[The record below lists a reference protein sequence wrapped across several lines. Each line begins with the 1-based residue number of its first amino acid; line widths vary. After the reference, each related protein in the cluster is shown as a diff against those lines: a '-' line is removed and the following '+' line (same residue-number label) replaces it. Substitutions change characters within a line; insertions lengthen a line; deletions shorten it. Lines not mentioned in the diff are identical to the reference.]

1 MENLIQTVQDT
12 SPFRVRGKVT
22 NIIGLIIEG
31 YCPEASV
38 GSMCDIVPLSG
49 SSPISAEVVGFRD
62 SRALL
67 MPLGELRGLGPGSL
81 IRVRA
86 TRAGIQA
93 GEGMLG
99 RVFDA
104 LGNPIDG
111 GDCPSLSREMPLY
124 SLPPGPMERE
134 QIASPMDL
142 GIRAINGTLTTGL
155 GQRMAIMSGSGVGK
169 STLLGMMARETQA
182 DVNVIALIGERGREV
197 REFIE
202 QDLGSEGL
210 ERSVLVVATSD
221 QSPLLRM
228 RGVFAATSIAE
239 YFCNQGKDVLM
250 LMDSVTRYAMAMR
263 EIGLAVGEPPTS
275 KGFPP
280 SVFAQMPKF
289 LERAGNFKGK
299 GSITG
304 LYTVLVEGDDMNEP
318 ITDTVR
324 SILDGHIV
332 LSRQLASRNHYP
344 PIDVLQSSSRL
355 MNDLVDEEHQRL
367 SGQIKDVLA
376 TYQESEDLIN
386 IGAYSAGSNKRI
398 DYALKHIDAVNA
410 FLRQDKEEKVS
421 LEQAIREMKAV
432 FQSDDG

>member
-1 MENLIQTVQDT
+1 MEELIQSVKE
-12 SPFRVRGKVT
+12 SSFLRVRGKVT

-31 YCPEASV
+31 YCPGASV
-38 GSMCDIVPLSG
+38 GTMCDILPLG
-49 SSPISAEVVGFRD
+49 GGSPISAEVVGFRD

-67 MPLGELRGLGPGSL
+67 MPLGELRGFGPGSQ
-81 IRVRA
+81 IRVRSIS
-86 TRAGIQA
+86 AGISV

-111 GDCPSLSREMPLY
+111 EAAPVLSGEMPLY
-124 SLPPGPMERE
+124 GLPPGPMERE
-134 QIASPMDL
+134 QICAPMDL
-142 GIRAINGTLTTGL
+142 GIRAINGALTCGM
-155 GQRMAIMSGSGVGK
+155 GQRMAIMAGSGVGK
-169 STLLGMMARETQA
+169 STLMGMMARDTQA

-202 QDLGSEGL
+202 QDLGPEGL

-239 YFCNQGKDVLM
+239 YFSNQGKNVLM

-289 LERAGNFKGK
+289 LERAGNFKEK

-318 ITDTVR
+318 VTDTVR

-355 MNDLVDEEHQRL
+355 MNDLVDQEHQRL
-367 SGQIKDVLA
+367 SGELKDVLA

-386 IGAYSAGSNKRI
+386 IGAYSPGSNKRI
-398 DYALKHIDAVNA
+398 DHALKYIDSVNA
-410 FLRQDKEEKVS
+410 FLRQGKEEKVS
-421 LEQAIREMKAV
+421 LKRAMEELKAI
-432 FQSDDG
+432 FQ

>member
-1 MENLIQTVQDT
+1 MEQLIQSVKDT
-12 SPFRVRGKVT
+12 PPLRVRGKVT

-38 GSMCDIVPLSG
+38 GSMCDIVPLQG
-49 SSPISAEVVGFRD
+49 GRTVSAEVVGFRD

-81 IRVRA
+81 IRVRHS
-86 TRAGIQA
+86 RAGIQV

-111 GDCPSLSREMPLY
+111 GVCPESSLEMPLY
-124 SLPPGPMERE
+124 ALPPGPMERE
-134 QIASPMDL
+134 QITSPIDL
-142 GIRAINGTLTTGL
+142 GIRSINGTLTTGL
-155 GQRMAIMSGSGVGK
+155 GQRMAIMAGSGVGK
-169 STLLGMMARETQA
+169 STLLGMMARDTQA

-239 YFCNQGKDVLM
+239 YFCNQGKNVLM

-289 LERAGNFKGK
+289 LERAGNYKGK

-318 ITDTVR
+318 VTDTVR

-367 SGQIKDVLA
+367 SGRIKDILA

-386 IGAYSAGSNKRI
+386 IGAYSRGSNQRI
-398 DYALKHIDAVNA
+398 DEALKYIDSVSA
-410 FLRQDKEEKVS
+410 FLRQDKEEKVP
-421 LEQAIREMKAV
+421 LEQAVEEMKAV
-432 FQSDDG
+432 FQSEDG

>member
-1 MENLIQTVQDT
+1 MEQLIQTVKDT
-12 SPFRVRGKVT
+12 PPLRVRGKVT

-38 GSMCDIVPLSG
+38 GSMCDIVPLRGGCSV
-49 SSPISAEVVGFRD
+49 SAEVVGFRD

-81 IRVRA
+81 IRVRHS
-86 TRAGIQA
+86 RAGIRV

-111 GDCPSLSREMPLY
+111 MASPCLSREMPLY
-124 SLPPGPMERE
+124 ALPPGPMERE
-134 QIASPMDL
+134 QITSPMDL
-142 GIRAINGTLTTGL
+142 GIRSINATLTTGM
-155 GQRMAIMSGSGVGK
+155 GQRMAIMAGSGVGK
-169 STLLGMMARETQA
+169 STLLGMMARDTQA

-210 ERSVLVVATSD
+210 KRSVLIVATSD

-239 YFCNQGKDVLM
+239 YFCNQGKNVLM

-289 LERAGNFKGK
+289 LERAGNYKGK

-318 ITDTVR
+318 VTDTVR

-332 LSRQLASRNHYP
+332 LSRQLASKNHYP

-355 MNDLVDEEHQRL
+355 MNDLVEEEHQRW
-367 SGQIKDVLA
+367 SGRLKDVLA

-386 IGAYSAGSNKRI
+386 IGAYSSGSNKRI
-398 DYALKHIDAVNA
+398 DDALKHIDPVNA
-410 FLRQDKEEKVS
+410 FLRQSKEEKVP
-421 LEQAIREMKAV
+421 LDQAVREMKAV
-432 FQSDDG
+432 FQPDGG

>member
-1 MENLIQTVQDT
+1 
-12 SPFRVRGKVT
+12 
-22 NIIGLIIEG
+22 
-31 YCPEASV
+31 
-38 GSMCDIVPLSG
+38 
-49 SSPISAEVVGFRD
+49 
-62 SRALL
+62 
-67 MPLGELRGLGPGSL
+67 MPLGELRGFGPGSQ
-81 IRVRA
+81 IRVRS
-86 TRAGIQA
+86 TRAGISV
-93 GEGMLG
+93 GDGMLG

-111 GDCPSLSREMPLY
+111 DARPDMSGEMPLY
-124 SLPPGPMERE
+124 GQPPGPMERE

-142 GIRAINGTLTTGL
+142 GIRAINGTLTCGM
-155 GQRMAIMSGSGVGK
+155 GQRLAIMAGSGVGK
-169 STLLGMMARETQA
+169 STLLGMMARDTQA

-202 QDLGSEGL
+202 QDLGPDGL

-239 YFCNQGKDVLM
+239 YFCNQGKNVLM

-289 LERAGNFKGK
+289 LERAGNFKEK

-318 ITDTVR
+318 VTDTVR

-355 MNDLVDEEHQRL
+355 MNDLVDQEHQRL
-367 SGQIKDVLA
+367 SGEIKDVLA

-386 IGAYSAGSNKRI
+386 IGAYSPGSNKRI
-398 DYALKHIDAVNA
+398 DHALKYIDSVNA

-421 LEQAIREMKAV
+421 LEQAVEEMKSI
-432 FQSDDG
+432 FQ

>member
-1 MENLIQTVQDT
+1 MENLIQAAKDT

-31 YCPEASV
+31 HCPEASV

-49 SSPISAEVVGFRD
+49 GPPISAEVVGFRD

-81 IRVRA
+81 IRVRHS
-86 TRAGIQA
+86 RARIQVD
-93 GEGMLG
+93 EGMLG

-111 GDCPSLSREMPLY
+111 DPCPCLSQEMPLY
-124 SLPPGPMERE
+124 ALPPGPMQRE

-142 GIRAINGTLTTGL
+142 GVRSINGTLTTGM
-155 GQRMAIMSGSGVGK
+155 GQRMAIMAGSGVGK
-169 STLLGMMARETQA
+169 STLLGMMARDTEA

-210 ERSVLVVATSD
+210 KRSVLVVATSD

-239 YFCNQGKDVLM
+239 YFCNQGKNVLM

-318 ITDTVR
+318 VTDTVR

-367 SGQIKDVLA
+367 SAQIKDVLA

-410 FLRQDKEEKVS
+410 FLSQGKEERVP
-421 LEQAIREMKAV
+421 LEQAVEEMKSI
-432 FQSDDG
+432 FQ

>member
-1 MENLIQTVQDT
+1 MENLIQAAKDT

-31 YCPEASV
+31 HCPEASV
-38 GSMCDIVPLSG
+38 GSMCDIVPLRG
-49 SSPISAEVVGFRD
+49 GPPVSAEVVGFKD

-81 IRVRA
+81 IRVRHS
-86 TRAGIQA
+86 RARIQVD
-93 GEGMLG
+93 EGMLG

-111 GDCPSLSREMPLY
+111 EPCPRPPQEMPLY
-124 SLPPGPMERE
+124 ALPPGPMERE
-134 QIASPMDL
+134 QITSPMDL
-142 GIRAINGTLTTGL
+142 GIRSINGTLTTGM
-155 GQRMAIMSGSGVGK
+155 GQRMAIMAGSGVGK
-169 STLLGMMARETQA
+169 STLLGMMARDTQA

-210 ERSVLVVATSD
+210 KRSVLVVATSD

-239 YFCNQGKDVLM
+239 YFCNQGKNVLM

-318 ITDTVR
+318 VTDTVR

-367 SGQIKDVLA
+367 SAQIKDVLS

-410 FLRQDKEEKVS
+410 YLRQDKEEKVP
-421 LEQAIREMKAV
+421 LEQAVEEIKSI
-432 FQSDDG
+432 FQ